1 MPDARAVWMIPTK
14 VMSWLAMASNLIF
27 RSSSLPLVLWAC
39 RMLHAMVPFLAWSIA
54 RSVKAQRGQGRRGA
68 GIRRDPLAMR
78 QICAGAGALDHFI
91 RLSLDFSFFRK
102 AARRRS
108 AGIRFVFIV

>member
-54 RSVKAQRGQGRRGA
+54 AASKPSAARA
-68 GIRRDPLAMR
+68 
-78 QICAGAGALDHFI
+78 AGAPA
-91 RLSLDFSFFRK
+91 
-102 AARRRS
+102 S
-108 AGIRFVFIV
+108 AGIHWPCARYAPVLVHSIISFASLSIFLSFAKPPAAAAPAFALFL